1 MGQPAAPLTE
11 RNYVAPLV
19 LVTSLFFLWALGVN
33 LNDVLIPHLKKA
45 FHLTDFRS
53 SLIQTA
59 FFGGYFLAALPAG
72 RIMERIGYKRGIV
85 LGLLIGAM
93 GTILFVPAA
102 SVRVYGFF
110 LFALFVMA
118 CGQSF
123 LEVGQIRTLL
133 FLAHRDPPSAGST
146 SPSPSTRLE
155 PRSLRASGPPSFLR
169 MKSTHRHSWPP

>member
-1 MGQPAAPLTE
+1 MSTAATCTWIAHSLRRPMSSPAAPITE
-11 RNYVAPLV
+11 RRYVAPLI

-102 SVRVYGFF
+102 SVRV
-110 LFALFVMA
+110 
-118 CGQSF
+118 
-123 LEVGQIRTLL
+123 
-133 FLAHRDPPSAGST
+133 
-146 SPSPSTRLE
+146 
-155 PRSLRASGPPSFLR
+155 
-169 MKSTHRHSWPP
+169 